1 MYACL
6 NGAAVS
12 YPKRDT
18 YSMIK
23 LQRDTLHN
31 GVGACAQWFDNDL
44 CHNGAPRWADVLLS
58 LGVPWWWRMWRGT
71 EAARAA
77 PIDAAGASCT
87 SRAARSVHIEARMP
101 EVEWGGPHRAR
112 HWQRLCVAYRTGAPV
127 VRRRRV
133 GSRVDASLEG
143 VTVLVMC
150 IVSTPL
156 RWRVPA

>member
-1 MYACL
+1 MYACRSR
-6 NGAAVS
+6 AAVS
-12 YPKRDT
+12 YPKRDA

-31 GVGACAQWFDNDL
+31 GVGACAQWFGNDL

-58 LGVPWWWRMWRGT
+58 LGVPLWWRMWRGT
-71 EAARAA
+71 EATRAA
-77 PIDAAGASCT
+77 PIDAADVSCT
-87 SRAARSVHIEARMP
+87 LRAARSVHIEAGVT
-101 EVEWGGPHRAR
+101 EVDWGGPPRAR
-112 HWQRLCVAYRTGAPV
+112 QWQRTCVAYRTGAPV

-143 VTVLVMC
+143 VTVLVMR